1 MENKLWFKAKRYG
14 WGWTPI
20 SWQGWLLLL
29 IYVADLLFAAQR
41 AGTFEHSGS
50 DFLINFASW
59 FILTTIPFLAICY
72 MKGEEP
78 RWHWG
83 K

>member
-1 MENKLWFKAKRYG
+1 MQNKLWFKAKRYG
-14 WGWTPI
+14 WGWVPV
-20 SWQGWLLLL
+20 SWQGWLLLIL
-29 IYVADLLFAAQR
+29 YVADLVFAAHR
-41 AGTFEHSGS
+41 AKGMEHSGS

-59 FILTTIPFLAICY
+59 FILTTVPFLLICY
-72 MKGEEP
+72 LTGEKP